1 MNPKLNQNAKH
12 ETQTPPK
19 LSTTA
24 FPQAFATYLIF
35 VQRNIFLGLLL
46 CKYLLSKTSTC
57 LLSCSISYRI
67 FVEGLLRCSRCTK
80 YCTYIHSIRNDQDS
94 CAVYQC
100 QLLKSPIIII
110 KLHLYIRRMAVK
122 IFRIS
127 FWTPH
132 NFHFHLRASNACFGA
147 AVNG

>member
-35 VQRNIFLGLLL
+35 VQRNIFLGSLL

-80 YCTYIHSIRNDQDS
+80 YIYPLTIGIDRNI
-94 CAVYQC
+94 CAVYSC
-100 QLLKSPIIII
+100 YIHKSALIIFN
-110 KLHLYIRRMAVK
+110 YT
-122 IFRIS
+122 FIS
-127 FWTPH
+127 VEW
-132 NFHFHLRASNACFGA
+132 R
-147 AVNG
+147 